1 MAGYVFAV
9 SKESWNDFC
18 SENLKHGHFSPYT
31 PQITEELQNNNR
43 SRKSLNKV
51 ISAVFGDMITMKPGD
66 NVYFFSNRKIYGIG
80 ELVCVGND
88 CKYDNYLNASS
99 LLPNFQI
106 ELQDVLT
113 DKSSRARWVSLN
125 LLLIFLEK
133 GRIWMI
139 SSDIG
144 QVHLKCY
151 VPLKICHLSKLMK

>member
-106 ELQDVLT
+106 
-113 DKSSRARWVSLN
+113 
-125 LLLIFLEK
+125 
-133 GRIWMI
+133 
-139 SSDIG
+139 
-144 QVHLKCY
+144 
-151 VPLKICHLSKLMK
+151 

>member
-66 NVYFFSNRKIYGIG
+66 NVYFF
-80 ELVCVGND
+80 
-88 CKYDNYLNASS
+88 
-99 LLPNFQI
+99 QI
-106 ELQDVLT
+106 EKYTALAN
-113 DKSSRARWVSLN
+113 SYVS
-125 LLLIFLEK
+125 E
-133 GRIWMI
+133 MI
-139 SSDIG
+139 VNMIT
-144 QVHLKCY
+144 
-151 VPLKICHLSKLMK
+151 I